1 MLLKRLPSAAVL
13 FALAISA
20 GSLEARTAPSY
31 KGAIAI
37 DAMTGAVLVQDNAD
51 AISPPASMTKLMT
64 YAVLCDYLKEGTIS
78 LDTPVTVT
86 HDDAKVAD
94 IPDSTK
100 VWLRQGEVFT
110 VDELI
115 YAAMIQSA
123 NDAAYALA
131 HKAGGTVSAFV
142 ARMNVKARELG
153 MNHSTFRSP
162 NGFPPPNR
170 HIAEGD
176 LTTPRDFAIL
186 CRYLVLNTDV
196 LRYTSVKTRTFGAGV
211 RLKPV
216 IMNNHNHLL
225 GKIEGVDGL
234 KTGFTS
240 GAGFCLSATVLR
252 GGHRIIVV
260 TMDSPDA
267 RTRDLNVRELM
278 DDAFIKFPI
287 TEGPFTRGA
296 AAAAPA
302 ALPGV
307 PTQPTRPSP
316 TPAEDT
322 GPVIHLPGH

>member
-1 MLLKRLPSAAVL
+1 
-13 FALAISA
+13 
-20 GSLEARTAPSY
+20 
-31 KGAIAI
+31 
-37 DAMTGAVLVQDNAD
+37 
-51 AISPPASMTKLMT
+51 
-64 YAVLCDYLKEGTIS
+64 
-78 LDTPVTVT
+78 
-86 HDDAKVAD
+86 
-94 IPDSTK
+94 
-100 VWLRQGEVFT
+100 
-110 VDELI
+110 
-115 YAAMIQSA
+115 
-123 NDAAYALA
+123 
-131 HKAGGTVSAFV
+131 
-142 ARMNVKARELG
+142 

-196 LRYTSVKTRTFGAGV
+196 LRYTSVKTRPFGAGV

-287 TEGPFTRGA
+287 AEGPFTRAGGL
-296 AAAAPA
+296 PSNT

-307 PTQPTRPSP
+307 PASPMRP
-316 TPAEDT
+316 TPTPTADT
-322 GPVIHLPGH
+322 WPIIHVPGH

>member
-1 MLLKRLPSAAVL
+1 
-13 FALAISA
+13 
-20 GSLEARTAPSY
+20 
-31 KGAIAI
+31 
-37 DAMTGAVLVQDNAD
+37 
-51 AISPPASMTKLMT
+51 MTKLMT
-64 YAVLCDYLKEGTIS
+64 YAVLCDYMKEGAIS

-86 HDDAKVAD
+86 REDAKVAD
-94 IPDSTK
+94 IGDSTK
-100 VWLRQGEVFT
+100 VWLRQGEVFP

-115 YAAMIQSA
+115 YAMMIQSA

-153 MNHSTFRSP
+153 MTHSTFRSP
-162 NGFPPPNR
+162 NGFPPPSR
-170 HIAEGD
+170 RISEGD
-176 LTTPRDFAIL
+176 LTTPRDFAVL

-196 LRYTSVKTRTFGAGV
+196 LRYTSVKTRSFGSGV

-216 IMNNHNHLL
+216 IMTNHNHLL

-278 DDAFIKFPI
+278 DDAFIKFPV
-287 TEGPFTRGA
+287 TEAPFSRSGGA
-296 AAAAPA
+296 PSKS

-307 PTQPTRPSP
+307 PTQPTRPDP
-316 TPAEDT
+316 TPAPDT
-322 GPVIHLPGH
+322 GMVIHLPGR